1 MFHFVDEFTRGG
13 AILFVWMLGSTHPAL
28 LRLGAVVGVVG
39 IGFLSALDEG
49 GREFSLRGE
58 RAEDFAALPEE
69 IGGTRKGGDGML

>member
-1 MFHFVDEFTRGG
+1 MDEFTRGS
-13 AILFVWMLGSTHPAL
+13 AIRFVGVLCGTHPAL

-49 GREFSLRGE
+49 GRELSLRGE

>member
-1 MFHFVDEFTRGG
+1 MDEFTRGG
-13 AILFVWMLGSTHPAL
+13 AILFVWMRGGTHPAL
-28 LRLGAVVGVVG
+28 LRLGAVVSVVG
-39 IGFLSALDEG
+39 IGFLSTLDEG

>member
-1 MFHFVDEFTRGG
+1 
-13 AILFVWMLGSTHPAL
+13 MLGGTHPAL

-39 IGFLSALDEG
+39 VGFLSALDEG
-49 GREFSLRGE
+49 GRELSLRGE